1 MADIGTDHGFLPI
14 ELARSGRVPRAFAC
28 DKRTQ
33 PLEQT
38 RMNIKN
44 AEVTDRVEPRLGDG
58 LAPVQREHL
67 GTVTIAGMGSP
78 AIHRILRGKGDCDI
92 RRFVLAP
99 NDDAVALRQA
109 LFTLKLWLDDERIVE
124 DDGRFYPILVASEWN
139 PSRAQERWSPT
150 RADLLLGAPLHQGGP
165 NVRPWI
171 QARATHLATRLG
183 STAGRHRPAEA
194 AQLLEDLDI
203 LRAFLFR
210 AERSASFR

>member
-28 DKRTQ
+28 DKRTR

-38 RMNIKN
+38 RVNIEDAKV
-44 AEVTDRVEPRLGDG
+44 ADRVEARLGDG
-58 LAPVQREHL
+58 LAPVQGERL

-78 AIHRILRGKGDCDI
+78 AIHRILRGKGDCDT

-109 LFTLKLWLDDERIVE
+109 LFTLELWLDDERIVE
-124 DDGRFYPILVASEWN
+124 DDGRFYPVLVASARSS
-139 PSRAQERWSPT
+139 SRARAPRSPT
-150 RADLLLGAPLHQGGP
+150 RADLLLGAPLHHGGP
-165 NVRPWI
+165 NVRPWL

-183 STAGRHRPAEA
+183 ATAGRHRPAEA